1 MSELKS
7 KITEGGRIIIP
18 AKLRKMF
25 NLKIGEE
32 VILRPMEDSILLVNK
47 RQTTKMLQS
56 ICNKYSGEASLAEE
70 LIAERKLE
78 KD

>member
-56 ICNKYSGEASLAEE
+56 ICKKYSGENSLADE